1 MKYVLF
7 SLICFFSFVV
17 SYGEDKPTL
26 ATTDSTGDTKSVIV
40 APQQTTSVTQSA
52 EQPQKC
58 CNVTDK
64 KIVYRN
70 KRNIA
75 PGAVQQGLNLS
86 YCSTKVDACCN
97 KTSSLEQVD
106 VPACVPPCSCKES
119 VRTSKDGK
127 RVVYDYGHYEV
138 VLKARSDDSVEVN
151 YRRRLL
157 NR

>member
-7 SLICFFSFVV
+7 SLVCFFSFVV

-26 ATTDSTGDTKSVIV
+26 AATDSTGEAKSVLAV
-40 APQQTTSVTQSA
+40 PQQTSVTQSA

-75 PGAVQQGLNLS
+75 PGAVQQELNLS

-97 KTSSLEQVD
+97 KTSNLEQVG
-106 VPACVPPCSCKES
+106 VPACVPSCSCKES
-119 VRTSKDGK
+119 VRVSKNGK
-127 RVVYDYGHYEV
+127 RAVYDYGHYEV
-138 VLKARSDDSVEVN
+138 VLKARNDDSVEVN